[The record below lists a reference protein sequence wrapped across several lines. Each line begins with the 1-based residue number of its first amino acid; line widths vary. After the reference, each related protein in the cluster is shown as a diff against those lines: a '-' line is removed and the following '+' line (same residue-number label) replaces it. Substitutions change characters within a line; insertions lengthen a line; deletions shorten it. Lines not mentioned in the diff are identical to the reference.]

1 MAPTTAPLA
10 ILLRVD
16 QFDLA
21 LQQQVEHDL
30 TFTIGYV
37 GNIGERVY
45 DHYRMSTL
53 HEAVEAIWANSGS
66 HPFHTHRLQL
76 IPAVPLS
83 H

>member
-21 LQQQVEHDL
+21 LQQQVVHDL

-45 DHYRMSTL
+45 GHYRMSTL
-53 HEAVEAIWANSGS
+53 HEAVEAI
-66 HPFHTHRLQL
+66 
-76 IPAVPLS
+76 
-83 H
+83 